1 MLIGFGV
8 GISWGVTSLLLD
20 TNDIFSVEESDY
32 IFDEGYIENINQL

>member
-20 TNDIFSVEESDY
+20 TNDIFPVEESDHV
-32 IFDEGYIENINQL
+32 FEEGFIKAVSDL